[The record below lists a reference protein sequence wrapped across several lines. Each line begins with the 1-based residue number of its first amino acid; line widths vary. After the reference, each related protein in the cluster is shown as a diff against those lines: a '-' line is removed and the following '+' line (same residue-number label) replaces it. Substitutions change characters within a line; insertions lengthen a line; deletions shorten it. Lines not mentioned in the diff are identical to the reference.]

1 MDSFVRSGPTSKA
14 PTDYNMLN
22 KHTGRILALV
32 QGFFFAILLVACN
45 TKGDKYTD
53 TPTTGTISI
62 GVDESFQPLIQAEVD
77 AFMGNYK
84 YANVN
89 PLYQTEGE
97 VVKLLLEDSVRLI
110 VITRQLTDQ
119 EKAFFQ
125 EKKITP
131 RTLKIATDAVAIIV
145 NAANPDTLL
154 TVDQLASIFKGD
166 VRKWNGLNGNGLDQD
181 ISIVFDNSNS
191 SNLSYIKNKF
201 SLSDSLDNRIF
212 AAKSNQQV
220 IEYVEKNTRA
230 LGVIGVNW
238 ISDTEDDPRQMD
250 FINRVRVVAVA
261 DTLNPEPED
270 YYQPYQAYLALKK
283 YPLHRNLYI
292 ISREARTGLG
302 TGFASFV
309 AGDKGQLVVLKG
321 GLLPATMPIRLV
333 ELKK

>member
-1 MDSFVRSGPTSKA
+1 
-14 PTDYNMLN
+14 MLN

-77 AFMGNYK
+77 AFMANYK

-89 PLYQTEGE
+89 PLYQTEGQ

-110 VITRQLTDQ
+110 VITRQLTEQ

-125 EKKITP
+125 EKKINP

-145 NAANPDTLL
+145 NAANPDSLL

-166 VRKWNGLNGNGLDQD
+166 VRKWNGLNKSGLDQE

-220 IEYVEKNTRA
+220 IEYVEKNSRA

-238 ISDTEDDPRQMD
+238 ISDTEDDPRQKD
-250 FINRVRVVAVA
+250 FTKRVRVAAVA

-283 YPLHRNLYI
+283 YPLHRDLYI

>member
-1 MDSFVRSGPTSKA
+1 M
-14 PTDYNMLN
+14 
-22 KHTGRILALV
+22 
-32 QGFFFAILLVACN
+32 
-45 TKGDKYTD
+45 
-53 TPTTGTISI
+53 
-62 GVDESFQPLIQAEVD
+62 
-77 AFMGNYK
+77 
-84 YANVN
+84 
-89 PLYQTEGE
+89 
-97 VVKLLLEDSVRLI
+97 
-110 VITRQLTDQ
+110 
-119 EKAFFQ
+119 
-125 EKKITP
+125 
-131 RTLKIATDAVAIIV
+131 
-145 NAANPDTLL
+145 
-154 TVDQLASIFKGD
+154 
-166 VRKWNGLNGNGLDQD
+166 
-181 ISIVFDNSNS
+181 FDNSNS

-250 FINRVRVVAVA
+250 FINRVRVVAIA

-283 YPLHRNLYI
+283 YPLHRDLYI

>member
-1 MDSFVRSGPTSKA
+1 MGSGPTNKA
-14 PTDYNMLN
+14 PTDDFNMLN

-53 TPTTGTISI
+53 TPTTGNISI
-62 GVDESFQPLIQAEVD
+62 GVDESFQPLMQAEVD
-77 AFMGNYK
+77 AFMANYK
-84 YANVN
+84 YATIN
-89 PLYQTEGE
+89 PLYKTEGE

-110 VITRQLTDQ
+110 VTTRQLSSQ
-119 EKAFFQ
+119 EKAFFD
-125 EKKITP
+125 EKKINP
-131 RTLKIATDAVAIIV
+131 RTLKIATDAVAIIT
-145 NAANPDTLL
+145 NPANPDSLL
-154 TVDQLASIFKGD
+154 TVDQLASIFKGT
-166 VRKWNGLNGNGLDQD
+166 VRNWKDLNEKGLDQE

-191 SNLSYIKNKF
+191 SNLSYVKNKF
-201 SLSDSLDNRIF
+201 ALSDSLDDRIF

-230 LGVIGVNW
+230 MGVIGVNW
-238 ISDTEDDPRQMD
+238 ISDVEDDPKQKD

-261 DTLNPEPED
+261 DTTNPTPDD
-270 YYQPYQAYLALKK
+270 YYQPYQAYLAMKK
-283 YPLHRNLYI
+283 YPLHRDLYI

-309 AGDKGQLVVLKG
+309 AGDKGQLVVQKG

-333 ELKK
+333 DLKNK

>member
-1 MDSFVRSGPTSKA
+1 
-14 PTDYNMLN
+14 MLN
-22 KHTGRILALV
+22 KYTGRILALV

-77 AFMGNYK
+77 AFMANYK

-89 PLYQTEGE
+89 PLYQTEGQ

-131 RTLKIATDAVAIIV
+131 RILKIATDAVAIIV
-145 NAANPDTLL
+145 NAANPDSLL
-154 TVDQLASIFKGD
+154 TVDQLASVFRGD
-166 VRKWNGLNGNGLDQD
+166 VRKWNDLNGKGLDQD

-250 FINRVRVVAVA
+250 FINRVRVVAIA

-283 YPLHRNLYI
+283 YPLHRDLYI

>member
-1 MDSFVRSGPTSKA
+1 
-14 PTDYNMLN
+14 MLN
-22 KHTGRILALV
+22 KHTGRILALL
-32 QGFFFAILLVACN
+32 QGFFFVILLVACN

-77 AFMGNYK
+77 AFMANYK

-110 VITRQLTDQ
+110 VITRQLTNQ

-145 NAANPDTLL
+145 NAANQDTLL
-154 TVDQLASIFKGD
+154 TVDQLASIFKGN
-166 VRKWNGLNGNGLDQD
+166 VHKWNELNGKGLDQE

-220 IEYVEKNTRA
+220 IEYVEKNARA
-230 LGVIGVNW
+230 MGVIGVNW

-261 DTLNPEPED
+261 DTTNPGPDD

-283 YPLHRNLYI
+283 YPLHRDLYI

-333 ELKK
+333 ELKNQSQN